1 MIIYTTILSTI
12 YYAMV
17 ERYQERY
24 WLLGL
29 DLSKA
34 FDSLDREELLRIFR
48 VEVGATEDEL
58 RILRT
63 LLADTSLRTCI
74 GKMTGQSF
82 PTTIGTPQGDALSPC
97 LFLVYF
103 EFVMR
108 TLDHRFPRRQGHL
121 ATCAFSTQTKPTQHL
136 LTRGHQAR
144 SSPDLITPPHTYTPA
159 PAPDSMLSTSLRTSQ
174 KSWPS

>member
-1 MIIYTTILSTI
+1 
-12 YYAMV
+12 MV

-34 FDSLDREELLRIFR
+34 FDCLDREELLRIFR
-48 VEVGATEDEL
+48 DEVGATEDEM

-63 LLADTSLRTCI
+63 LLADTSLRTRI

-82 PTTIGTPQGDALSPC
+82 ATTIGTPQGDALSPC

-108 TLDHRFPRRQGHL
+108 TLDHRFPPQTGTSRHAHSVRRRH
-121 ATCAFSTQTKPTQHL
+121 P
-136 LTRGHQAR
+136 RGV
-144 SSPDLITPPHTYTPA
+144 Y
-159 PAPDSMLSTSLRTSQ
+159 
-174 KSWPS
+174 